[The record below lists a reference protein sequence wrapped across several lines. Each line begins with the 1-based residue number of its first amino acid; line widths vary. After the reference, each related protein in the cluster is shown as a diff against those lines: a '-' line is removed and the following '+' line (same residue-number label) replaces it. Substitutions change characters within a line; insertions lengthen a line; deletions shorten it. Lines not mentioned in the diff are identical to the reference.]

1 MRRRVFLL
9 LDAEQEQLP
18 ISKAV
23 DCVLIG
29 LISLNVMD
37 VMVVSMPGVYDA
49 HKTLFDHFKIF
60 SVIFFTIE
68 YLFRVWSSVESHN
81 SRFNFPI
88 KGHLRYM
95 LTPLALIDLI
105 VILPF
110 YVSAFVGVDL
120 RMLHAL
126 RLTDPLYKV
135 DESASTST
143 SR

>member
-60 SVIFFTIE
+60 SVIFF
-68 YLFRVWSSVESHN
+68 YN
-81 SRFNFPI
+81 
-88 KGHLRYM
+88 
-95 LTPLALIDLI
+95 
-105 VILPF
+105 
-110 YVSAFVGVDL
+110 
-120 RMLHAL
+120 
-126 RLTDPLYKV
+126 
-135 DESASTST
+135 
-143 SR
+143 

>member
-49 HKTLFDHFKIF
+49 HNNTL
-60 SVIFFTIE
+60 
-68 YLFRVWSSVESHN
+68 
-81 SRFNFPI
+81 
-88 KGHLRYM
+88 
-95 LTPLALIDLI
+95 
-105 VILPF
+105 
-110 YVSAFVGVDL
+110 
-120 RMLHAL
+120 
-126 RLTDPLYKV
+126 
-135 DESASTST
+135 
-143 SR
+143 